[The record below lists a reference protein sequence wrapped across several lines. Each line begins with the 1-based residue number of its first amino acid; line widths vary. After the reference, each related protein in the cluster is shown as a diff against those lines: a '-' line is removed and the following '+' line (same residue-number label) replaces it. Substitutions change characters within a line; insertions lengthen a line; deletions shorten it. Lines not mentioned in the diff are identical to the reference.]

1 MLFQHLAGL
10 VFVSVA
16 FVSSPSKIEGVR
28 GSMTAIK
35 ELQFCNY
42 HTTQSQC
49 WVELQCLRH
58 HTLSFAQ
65 LVFCNLHE
73 HFVVRDSSP
82 ILREQLS
89 PLFPDTNN
97 SKPSTQNSR
106 DKKNSGAA
114 LCSPRVHYENN
125 EYR

>member
-1 MLFQHLAGL
+1 MILIFDNHR
-10 VFVSVA
+10 VS
-16 FVSSPSKIEGVR
+16 SSPSKIEGVR

-65 LVFCNLHE
+65 LVFCNLPE
-73 HFVVRDSSP
+73 HFVVRASSP
-82 ILREQLS
+82 ISGEQLKHS
-89 PLFPDTNN
+89 KLFSLNL
-97 SKPSTQNSR
+97 R
-106 DKKNSGAA
+106 
-114 LCSPRVHYENN
+114 
-125 EYR
+125 